1 MSYLRRATDYCD
13 QRGDGDW
20 FRNLYTGFREYNDV
34 KDSVWK
40 TLSYLYGNAVA
51 DQLENSTI

>member
-13 QRGDGDW
+13 QQGDGNW

-34 KDSVWK
+34 RESVWK

>member
-13 QRGDGDW
+13 QQGDGAW

-34 KDSVWK
+34 RESVWK

-51 DQLENSTI
+51 DQLESPAT